1 MPLAFLATGP
11 FGIVGTSC
19 KSPACHLIQY
29 LFILGLG
36 PKATNSACESWFLV
50 LFIYFFCHSRK
61 MRSHA
66 DMWHKSVRGSGDSG
80 DRDWNNFIQEAIF
93 LCS

>member
-11 FGIVGTSC
+11 FVILGTSC

-50 LFIYFFCHSRK
+50 LFFF
-61 MRSHA
+61 
-66 DMWHKSVRGSGDSG
+66 
-80 DRDWNNFIQEAIF
+80 F
-93 LCS
+93 LSLQKNVVTC

>member
-11 FGIVGTSC
+11 FVILGTSC
-19 KSPACHLIQY
+19 KCPACHLIQY

-50 LFIYFFCHSRK
+50 FCFFFCHSRK
-61 MRSHA
+61 MWSHA
-66 DMWHKSVRGSGDSG
+66 DMWHKSLCGSGDSG
-80 DRDWNNFIQEAIF
+80 DRD
-93 LCS
+93 